1 MPGAG
6 AGQNVPMT
14 PDPTRHGL
22 SFDAHL
28 SMLFTEFPLLERP
41 RAAREAGFDAVECW
55 WPFDTVAVPRDA
67 EVDAFVSAV
76 ADAGVRLVGLNFFA
90 GDMTA
95 GDSGLVSWPG
105 REAELRESV
114 DVALDIARRLGTRRF
129 NALYGNRID
138 GVDPRAQDELAA
150 ATLEWLA
157 DRVGA
162 LGGTVV
168 LEALSGRPAYP
179 LTTTADALAVLDR
192 VGRPEITLL
201 TDLYHR
207 AVVGDVDE
215 VADHAARTGHVQLA
229 DAPGRNEPGSG
240 DTDLDRYLAELEA
253 AGYDGYV
260 GLEYRPTTDTATSL
274 QWLPRARRGS
284 GRTGADPVTAR

>member
-1 MPGAG
+1 MTR
-6 AGQNVPMT
+6 MT

-22 SFDAHL
+22 RFDAHL
-28 SMLFTEFPLLERP
+28 STLFTELPLLERP

-55 WPFDTVAVPRDA
+55 WPFDAVAVPSGA
-67 EVDAFVSAV
+67 EVDAFVSAIE
-76 ADAGVRLVGLNFFA
+76 DAGVRLVSLNFFA
-90 GDMTA
+90 GDMAA

-114 DVALDIARRLGTRRF
+114 EVALDIARRLGTRRF
-129 NALYGNRID
+129 NALYGNRLD
-138 GVDPRAQDELAA
+138 GVDPRQQDDLAA
-150 ATLEWLA
+150 STLDWLA
-157 DRVGA
+157 DRVG
-162 LGGTVV
+162 TFDSRIV

-179 LTTTADALAVLDR
+179 VKTTADALAVLDR

-207 AVVGDVDE
+207 AVVGDIDT

-229 DAPGRNEPGSG
+229 DAPGRHEPGTG
-240 DTDLDRYLAELEA
+240 TTDLDGWLAALEA

-260 GLEYRPTTDTATSL
+260 GLEYLPTTDTATSL
-274 QWLPRARRGS
+274 EWLPRSRRAG
-284 GRTGADPVTAR
+284 